1 MVKRAGETIGFFAVR
16 DEADVLY
23 LQTIQLVKAARGA
36 GVGVRLL
43 HFIHALGAQQ
53 HKRAVRLRVFRSNE
67 GARRLYARLGYV
79 TISED
84 ESALMLERSR

>member
-36 GVGVRLL
+36 GV
-43 HFIHALGAQQ
+43 
-53 HKRAVRLRVFRSNE
+53 SNE